1 MTLRKLAAYAL
12 SGATLLSASSAIAVE
27 PAELKQ
33 GFSIAGLIGF
43 GASAYG
49 FDLGVRAG
57 YTLPN
62 NVYLGGTLLFNTG
75 FGGWGAGFTTGF
87 EGGYQFAA
95 GPVVVRPYGGIGFV
109 DEQYSGFYGYCGG
122 GGNNANLQNCLNAC
136 QSGAASTLG
145 ECDQACEN
153 AYGGG
158 GGVGCGNANTTSV
171 AFWVGGT
178 AIYDFKGGPWFV
190 SADIRMG
197 DAPALFYQQFIFAFL
212 PGGGYEF

>member
-1 MTLRKLAAYAL
+1 MTLRKLAALAL
-12 SGATLLSASSAIAVE
+12 GGATLLSASSARAVE
-27 PAELKQ
+27 PAELKS

-49 FDLGVRAG
+49 FDLGVRGG

-62 NVYLGGTLLFNTG
+62 NVYLGGTFIFNTG

-95 GPVVVRPYGGIGFV
+95 GPVVVRPYGGVGFT
-109 DEQYSGFYGYCGG
+109 DQNYNGYYGYTGSTY
-122 GGNNANLQNCLNAC
+122 NAQLCAEGIDNAVYC
-136 QSGAASTLG
+136 NTG
-145 ECDQACEN
+145 N
-153 AYGGG
+153 AYNGGT
-158 GGVGCGNANTTSV
+158 TTSV

-190 SADIRMG
+190 AADIRMG
-197 DAPALFYQQFIFAFL
+197 DAPGLYTGNVIFAFL